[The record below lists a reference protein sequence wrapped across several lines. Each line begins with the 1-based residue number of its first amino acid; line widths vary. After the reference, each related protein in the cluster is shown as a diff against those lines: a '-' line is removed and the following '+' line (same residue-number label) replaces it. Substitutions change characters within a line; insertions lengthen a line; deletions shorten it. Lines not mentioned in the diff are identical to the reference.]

1 MSEGELHTAIIT
13 LLRAVSPHVQLPVA
27 EDVETLRQ
35 HAAYLRWCVGQ
46 QENIIDGL
54 RGQLYA
60 HTGNGVPYM
69 RPVQPPANILRDK
82 TNTP

>member
-1 MSEGELHTAIIT
+1 MSEEELHTAIIT

-60 HTGNGVPYM
+60 HTGEQHR
-69 RPVQPPANILRDK
+69 RPVHPPANILRDK